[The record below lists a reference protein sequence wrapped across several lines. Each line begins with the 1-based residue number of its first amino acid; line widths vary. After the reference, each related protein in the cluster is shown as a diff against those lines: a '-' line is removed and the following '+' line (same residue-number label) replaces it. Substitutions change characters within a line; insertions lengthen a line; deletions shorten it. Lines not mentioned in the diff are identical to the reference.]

1 MFFYPENSYCFLFKT
16 ELENLSWSQRERLD
30 SITLTT
36 ILYLTRSRKKES
48 VNNPFVFSKE
58 SHMNHDSSWTMI
70 LFPIA
75 AWCQNEFGEGKEN
88 VLKKATVELK
98 I

>member
-1 MFFYPENSYCFLFKT
+1 M
-16 ELENLSWSQRERLD
+16 D
-30 SITLTT
+30 
-36 ILYLTRSRKKES
+36 
-48 VNNPFVFSKE
+48 
-58 SHMNHDSSWTMI
+58 HDSSWTMI

-75 AWCQNEFGEGKEN
+75 AWCKNEFGEEKEN

>member
-1 MFFYPENSYCFLFKT
+1 
-16 ELENLSWSQRERLD
+16 
-30 SITLTT
+30 
-36 ILYLTRSRKKES
+36 
-48 VNNPFVFSKE
+48 VFSKE
-58 SHMNHDSSWTMI
+58 SHTDHDSSWTMI

-98 I
+98 T